1 MKTIKNHQSKGVKVI
16 VVIVVNNYSQK
27 GLQEPKLAKELLNS
41 SFSFWKWNF
50 LLLPLNLLT
59 PSPPYSQNC
68 A

>member
-16 VVIVVNNYSQK
+16 VVIVVNKYIQK
-27 GLQEPKLAKELLNS
+27 GLQEPKLAKESLNS

-59 PSPPYSQNC
+59 SSPPYSQNC